1 MFNKAAMSRFAPTSP
16 VANTKNV
23 IGFPGQKK
31 KKKAIMEPP
40 MKLKGSPLTKA
51 FG

>member
-1 MFNKAAMSRFAPTSP
+1 MFNKAAMSRFAPTTP

-23 IGFPGQKK
+23 IGGKK
-31 KKKAIMEPP
+31 KKKPITEAP